1 MKKTIKILFVI
12 CVCLIF
18 ALAGCRKKEKS
29 EVLIQGRTM
38 GTTFH
43 IKIITDK
50 DTSDLQKAIKKR
62 LIEINKSMSIFDPA
76 SEISR
81 FNAMTRVNKKFPV
94 SDDFYKVMTVAKKL
108 YGITG
113 GAWDGTVGPLV
124 NLWGFGIK
132 KRRHSVPEKVKIT
145 KTLENVGFN
154 HITIYADKHLSKDKP
169 KIFLDLGSIAKGYG
183 VDQIA
188 DLISKWGCG
197 NFLVEIG
204 GEIYASGARL
214 DGKSWKIG
222 INKPSKDAGFDE
234 VYKVVPLK
242 DGAFATSGDY
252 RNFFEVHGKHYSH
265 VIDPKTG
272 YAVSNRVV
280 SVSVMAGNCTFADGL
295 ATAIMVMGH
304 KKGLKLVNSLN
315 NVECLIVVRQS
326 DGNFKDYYS
335 KGFNVQS

>member
-1 MKKTIKILFVI
+1 
-12 CVCLIF
+12 
-18 ALAGCRKKEKS
+18 
-29 EVLIQGRTM
+29 M

-50 DTSDLQKAIKKR
+50 DTSDLQKSIKKR

-81 FNAMTRVNKKFPV
+81 FNSMKRINKKFPV
-94 SDDFYKVMTVAKKL
+94 SNDFYEVVSIGKKL
-108 YGITG
+108 YEITG

-132 KRRHSVPEKVKIT
+132 KRMHSVPEKEKIAEN
-145 KTLENVGFN
+145 LENVGFN
-154 HITIYADKHLSKDKP
+154 HITIYPDKHISKDKT

-188 DLISKWGCG
+188 ALISKWGAKD
-197 NFLVEIG
+197 FLVEIG
-204 GEIYASGARL
+204 GEIYTSGVRL

-234 VYKVVPLK
+234 VYKVAPLK
-242 DGAFATSGDY
+242 DKAFATSGDY
-252 RNFFEVHGKHYSH
+252 RNFFEVNGKHYSH

-272 YAVSNRVV
+272 YAVSNGVV
-280 SVSVMAGNCTFADGL
+280 SVSVVADNCTFADGL

-304 KKGLKLVNSLN
+304 KKGLELVNSLN
-315 NVECLIVVRQS
+315 NVECLIVVRKP
-326 DGNFKDYYS
+326 DGSFSFKDYYS
-335 KGFNVQS
+335 KGFKTGS